1 MLTDAHF
8 AELCRLYKRCRPWS
22 KKRPPWF
29 LFQMWLRR
37 RPMNHEF
44 LVSPLADYLLSVGV
58 RNETVMQI
66 AWPAWCDE
74 FVWRYI
80 DLQGQDAGFQVRDCL
95 AALDSM
101 RGWTPK
107 LNINQT
113 KHVGAA

>member
-44 LVSPLADYLLSVGV
+44 LVSPVVDYLLSVGV
-58 RNETVMQI
+58 GEIAMMQI
-66 AWPAWCDE
+66 RWPAWVEE
-74 FVWRYI
+74 FTARLLEELPSP
-80 DLQGQDAGFQVRDCL
+80 DFANVRDCL

-101 RGWTPK
+101 RG
-107 LNINQT
+107 
-113 KHVGAA
+113 